1 MTKEVWCRR
10 ESDRGR
16 SWTFDGRR
24 PRSAKGNV
32 NERGLNVTFSIYIPS
47 GFTIDQNAWC
57 VLPVRFIL
65 VSLVMTSKERD
76 GKLRGEVKR
85 ARSTVK
91 ENRRWSF
98 SQLHPGG
105 LRTPVV

>member
-1 MTKEVWCRR
+1 
-10 ESDRGR
+10 
-16 SWTFDGRR
+16 
-24 PRSAKGNV
+24 
-32 NERGLNVTFSIYIPS
+32 
-47 GFTIDQNAWC
+47 
-57 VLPVRFIL
+57 
-65 VSLVMTSKERD
+65 MTSKERD